1 MSGTHIYTSI
11 TSNYLPKARVLAH
24 SLKARYPSVVVHLL
38 LNDNPPE
45 AFDLE
50 REPFDTLVLIE
61 DLGIDNLTR
70 WVFGHT
76 VVELCTAVKGAALEF
91 IFERHGADKVFYF
104 DPDIAVFGRLEE
116 LEAAL
121 DQASIVL
128 TPHQSE
134 PEDTLE
140 GIADNEIASLK
151 HGVFNLG
158 FVGVRNSA
166 EGRRF
171 ARWWSERLYHFC
183 HDDIPAGLFT
193 DQRWIDLVPCLFDD
207 YKVIRDPGFNVAT
220 WNLTHRRITGSLEEG
235 FKVNDVPLGFYHFSG
250 FDSGAQ
256 EVMLNKYGQHSPAL
270 LTLRNWYIEA
280 CDQQGQAA
288 LGKRPSKFACFDD
301 GTPITKDQRQLY
313 RTRQDLQ
320 RTFPNPFASAE
331 KGSYQRWFA
340 ENVDTTY
347 QRKGLLTI
355 SPATPYGAV
364 FREFVG
370 FTQDKIA
377 ASHRLSPPVRW
388 LGLRLCGL
396 IGRVAKLF

>member
-1 MSGTHIYTSI
+1 MSGVHIYTSI
-11 TSNYLPKARVLAH
+11 TANYLPKARVLAH
-24 SLKARYPSVVVHLL
+24 SVKARYPSVTFHLVL
-38 LNDNPPE
+38 SDAPPQG
-45 AFDLE
+45 FDLGH
-50 REPFDTLVLIE
+50 EPFDTLVPIE
-61 DLGIDNLTR
+61 DLGIDNLIP

-76 VVELCTAVKGAALEF
+76 VVELCTAVKGAAMEF

-158 FVGVRNSA
+158 FVGGRNSP

-171 ARWWSERLYHFC
+171 ARWWAERLYHFC

-193 DQRWIDLVPCLFDD
+193 DQRWIDLVPCLFED

-220 WNLTHRRITGSLEEG
+220 WNLSHRRITGSFEQG

-256 EVMLNKYGQHSPAL
+256 EVMLNKYGKHSPAL
-270 LTLRNWYIEA
+270 LALRNWYIKA
-280 CDQQGQAA
+280 CDEQGQAT
-288 LGKRPSKFACFDD
+288 LGKKPSKFACFDD
-301 GTPITKDQRQLY
+301 GAPITKDQRRLY
-313 RTRQDLQ
+313 RTRLDLQ
-320 RTFPNPFASAE
+320 RAFPNPFASGE
-331 KGSYQRWFA
+331 KGTYQRWFA
-340 ENVDTTY
+340 DNVDSMCL
-347 QRKGLLTI
+347 RKGLLTI
-355 SPATPYGAV
+355 APATPYRDV

-370 FTQDKIA
+370 YTCDKIA
-377 ASHRLSPPVRW
+377 GSHRLSRPVRW
-388 LGLRLCGL
+388 LGSRAIGLLAHVARL
-396 IGRVAKLF
+396 F